1 MTKFRYFGTDGIRG
15 VVGEPPITADFILKL
30 GWALGKVMRK
40 SDNDASVVVGK
51 DTRISGY
58 MFESALQA
66 GLVASGTDILLSGP
80 ISTPAV
86 AYLTQTFNACAGI
99 VISASHNSYLD
110 NGIKL
115 FGEDGQKISDAVQKK
130 IESYIDKPLQTVP
143 AVQLGRASRIPDAG
157 GRYIEFC
164 KSTLSKHISLKG
176 YRVVVDCAH
185 GATYSTAPGVFEELG
200 AEVIRI
206 GVEPDGFNIN
216 DSCGSTYPQKAAE
229 AVKKFRADFGVVL
242 DGDGDRLVM
251 IDHQG
256 ELLDGDDLLYI
267 LAHHWHASGQLEG
280 GVVGTDMTNMGL
292 EQFFHQKGIDFQ
304 RVPVGDRHIIA
315 ALEDNSWLLGGET
328 SGHILCPRYSTAG
341 DGIISALQI
350 ITILVEQNTKLHH
363 IKQGYTRYIQR
374 LINIDCAND
383 QVVKKKEVQAVIRC
397 YQKKI
402 SNEGRIFV
410 RKSGT
415 ESKLRILI
423 ESADEQLVNRM
434 SEQLVPDMRLAMD

>member
-30 GWALGKVMRK
+30 GWALGKVMQK
-40 SDNDASVVVGK
+40 SDNDARVVVGK

-115 FGEDGQKISDAVQKK
+115 FDENGQKISDAVQKK

-143 AVQLGRASRIPDAG
+143 AAQLGRASRISDAG

-164 KSTLSKHISLKG
+164 KGSLSKHVSLRG
-176 YRVVVDCAH
+176 YRIVVDCAN

-206 GVEPDGFNIN
+206 GVDPDGFNIN
-216 DSCGSTYPQKAAE
+216 DNCGSTHPQNASE

-267 LAHHWHASGQLEG
+267 LAHSWHENGQLEG

-292 EQFFHQKGIDFQ
+292 EEFFHQKGIHFQ
-304 RVPVGDRHIIA
+304 RVSVGDRHIIA
-315 ALEDNSWLLGGET
+315 ALEANNWSLGGET
-328 SGHILCPRYSTAG
+328 SGHILCPQYSTAG

-350 ITILVEQNTKLHH
+350 ITILIKKKIPLHH
-363 IKQGYTRYIQR
+363 IKKGYKRYIQK
-374 LINIDCAND
+374 LINVPCSND
-383 QVVKKKEVQAVIRC
+383 KVIKKKEVQAVIRR

-402 SNEGRIFV
+402 SNKGRIFV

-415 ESKLRILI
+415 ESKLRVLI
-423 ESADEQLVNRM
+423 ESADQQLVNEM
-434 SEQLVPDMRLAMD
+434 SEQLVSDIRLAMN